1 MKVINVYP
9 FPNQQVIGIP
19 AAEVVELFGTRH
31 QEMAEMSLS
40 AERLFLLPA
49 TEYDDFVD
57 RMNHQYLDG
66 FVIQTI
72 VLQNLIHWDGHWQF
86 GEPIRV
92 WSDSSAEVS
101 DLFNALL
108 PTESRINEH
117 PETWLIK
124 PSQYDLLIDI
134 YTKSRIIDKQKMAMT
149 AIPDM
154 VVTPTPVPIDFK
166 KFTELAEQCDGL
178 PRLEWMIAT
187 VLRHTITGPFTRS
200 FSDFTVRGDDHNGF
214 DVVIIL

>member
-19 AAEVVELFGTRH
+19 AAEAVELFGTRH
-31 QEMAEMSLS
+31 PEMTEMSLG

-49 TEYDDFVD
+49 TEYNNFME
-57 RMNHQYLDG
+57 RINSRYLDG

-72 VLQNLIHWDGHWQF
+72 VLQNLIHWGGHWQF
-86 GEPIRV
+86 GEPIKV
-92 WSDSSAEVS
+92 WSDPSAEVS

-117 PETWLIK
+117 PETWLIE
-124 PSQYDLLIDI
+124 PSQYEFLIDI
-134 YTKSRIIDKQKMAMT
+134 YTKSRKIDKQKMAMT

-166 KFTELAEQCDGL
+166 KFTELAEQYDGL

-187 VLRHTITGPFTRS
+187 VLRRAITGAFTRS
-200 FSDFTVRGDDHNGF
+200 FLDFTVRGDDHNGF
-214 DVVIIL
+214 DVVITL